1 MWNETLTDFKLIKF
15 IFKKIIII
23 IRLLLFKKYYYCCF
37 YYYYYYY
44 YYHYIGRVFKVKI
57 KFVWN
62 L

>member
-23 IRLLLFKKYYYCCF
+23 IRLLLFKKYYYCCC
-37 YYYYYYY
+37 YYY

>member
-15 IFKKIIII
+15 ILKKCIIII
-23 IRLLLFKKYYYCCF
+23 IRLLLFKKYYYCCYC

-44 YYHYIGRVFKVKI
+44 YIGRVFKVKI